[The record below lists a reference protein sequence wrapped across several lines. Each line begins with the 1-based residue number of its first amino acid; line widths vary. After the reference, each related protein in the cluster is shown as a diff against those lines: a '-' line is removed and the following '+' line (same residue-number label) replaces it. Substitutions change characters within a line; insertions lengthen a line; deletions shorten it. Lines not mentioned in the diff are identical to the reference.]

1 MGELIL
7 LNNGQEAYLKPV
19 DETIDTFAKS
29 GSVAN
34 VNDVL
39 QDKPQKSFDYIDVE
53 DDDHVLE
60 DSKWPSSLPQ
70 TLSMLLARTWC
81 DPVFKTAFIANPMQV
96 SRSLD
101 VELPEGVSLYVDEVR
116 GKCRVT
122 VYEYNPTTRKHKRG
136 MTLKL
141 NLIAGM

>member
-19 DETIDTFAKS
+19 DEKIDTFAKS
-29 GSVAN
+29 GRVAN
-34 VNDVL
+34 ANEML
-39 QDKPQKSFDYIDVE
+39 QGKQQDSFDYIDVE
-53 DDDHVLE
+53 DDDNVL
-60 DSKWPSSLPQ
+60 DGSKWPSSLPQ

-101 VELPEGVSLYVDEVR
+101 VNLPEGVSLYVDEVR

-122 VYEYNPTTRKHKRG
+122 VYEYNPETRKHKRG

>member
-19 DETIDTFAKS
+19 DNEIDAFAKTNR
-29 GSVAN
+29 VAN
-34 VNDVL
+34 ANDMV
-39 QDKPQKSFDYIDVE
+39 QEKPQKSFDYIDVE
-53 DDDHVLE
+53 DDDHVL
-60 DSKWPSSLPQ
+60 DGGKWPSSLPQ

-81 DPVFKTAFIANPMQV
+81 DPVFKSAFLANPMQV

-122 VYEYNPTTRKHKRG
+122 VYEYNPETRKHKRG

>member
-19 DETIDTFAKS
+19 DEKIDTFAKS
-29 GSVAN
+29 SRVAN
-34 VNDVL
+34 ANETL
-39 QDKPQKSFDYIDVE
+39 QNKQQDSFDYIDVE
-53 DDDHVLE
+53 DDDNVL
-60 DSKWPSSLPQ
+60 DGSQWPSSLPQ
-70 TLSMLLARTWC
+70 ILSMLLARTWC

-122 VYEYNPTTRKHKRG
+122 VYEYNPETRKHKRG

>member
-19 DETIDTFAKS
+19 DDKIDTFAKTS
-29 GSVAN
+29 SVAN
-34 VNDVL
+34 ANETL
-39 QDKPQKSFDYIDVE
+39 QNKKQKSFDYIDVE
-53 DDDHVLE
+53 DDDNVLE
-60 DSKWPSSLPQ
+60 DSKWPTSLPQ
-70 TLSMLLARTWC
+70 TLSILLARTWC
-81 DPVFKTAFIANPMQV
+81 DPAFKTAFLANPMQV

-136 MTLKL
+136 MCLKL